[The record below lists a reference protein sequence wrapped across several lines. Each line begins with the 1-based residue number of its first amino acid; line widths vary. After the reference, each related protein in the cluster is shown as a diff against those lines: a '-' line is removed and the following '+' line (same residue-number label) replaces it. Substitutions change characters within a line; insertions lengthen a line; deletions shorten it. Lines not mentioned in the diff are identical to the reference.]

1 MTERKKQRGL
11 TDAQTVGP
19 DSKTISP
26 KCTHHQV
33 KMWWA
38 INCLPCFWL
47 FLTTVSSQINL
58 SIEDLDSMM
67 QEDYI

>member
-11 TDAQTVGP
+11 TDAQTIGP
-19 DSKTISP
+19 DTKTISP
-26 KCTHHQV
+26 KCTHHPV

-58 SIEDLDSMM
+58 FIEDLDSMM